1 MMIPPDIKP
10 GRYNLAVA
18 LLDPYTKEVAV
29 KLAIE
34 GRDSQGWYIL
44 SELEVE

>member
-1 MMIPPDIKP
+1 MKP

-29 KLAIE
+29 QLAIE
-34 GRDSQGWYIL
+34 GRDSQGWYGL
-44 SELEVE
+44 SDIEIE